1 MEQIDELEEQVNEDK
16 YQAFKE
22 KLDKVW
28 KKVKDFRKSGLESE
42 SGEYSTGNL
51 VFKLLRRNG
60 YINKV
65 MEMKNK
71 SYDKQFK

>member
-65 MEMKNK
+65 MQMKNK

>member
-1 MEQIDELEEQVNEDK
+1 MEQIEELEEQVNEDQYK
-16 YQAFKE
+16 AFKE

-65 MEMKNK
+65 MELKNK